1 MREEHRKKLIRWS
14 ILLLWMIFIFFMS
27 SQDGNK
33 STGQS
38 NFVAELFKYFG
49 FDIKGILGDTGTFII
64 RKTAHFSEYFILC
77 ILFYRVIIMYVS
89 VSTARIISIIC
100 TFIYASSDEL
110 HQFFVPGRTCA
121 FKDVI
126 IDTIGGATSILILYI
141 FSKIKN
147 KFLSKLERK
156 QH

>member
-1 MREEHRKKLIRWS
+1 MKGEHRKKIITWS
-14 ILLLWMIFIFFMS
+14 MLLLWMVFIFFMS
-27 SQDGNK
+27 GQDGNK
-33 STGQS
+33 STDQS

-49 FDIKGILGDTGTFII
+49 FDIKNILGDIGTLII

-89 VSTARIISIIC
+89 IRTTRVISIIA
-100 TFIYASSDEL
+100 TFIYALSDEV

-121 FKDVI
+121 FRDVL
-126 IDTIGGATSILILYI
+126 IDTIGGVTSILVLYI

-147 KFLSKLERK
+147 KVLSRMERK
-156 QH
+156 LH